1 MRNLGGNGKYVKIT
15 GEIALY
21 DCDKYDYYASVFS
34 GLVAG
39 MIDVLFVGAPGQ
51 SSLGNFTDEQTDN
64 VVKKFA
70 SMCGWD
76 PKKEKEDSIASAIG
90 FLEKSFRLI
99 MICHMQ
105 ILRNMDLQW
114 QLKIIILNL

>member
-1 MRNLGGNGKYVKIT
+1 MSKIT

-51 SSLGNFTDEQTDN
+51 SALGNF
-64 VVKKFA
+64 
-70 SMCGWD
+70 
-76 PKKEKEDSIASAIG
+76 
-90 FLEKSFRLI
+90 
-99 MICHMQ
+99 
-105 ILRNMDLQW
+105 
-114 QLKIIILNL
+114 QLMSN

>member
-1 MRNLGGNGKYVKIT
+1 MSKIT

-51 SSLGNFTDEQTDN
+51 SALGNFTDEQTDN

-76 PKKEKEDSIASAIG
+76 PKKEKRIV
-90 FLEKSFRLI
+90 
-99 MICHMQ
+99 
-105 ILRNMDLQW
+105 
-114 QLKIIILNL
+114 

>member
-1 MRNLGGNGKYVKIT
+1 MRNLGGNGNMSKIT

-64 VVKKFA
+64 VVKNLLVCA
-70 SMCGWD
+70 G
-76 PKKEKEDSIASAIG
+76 G
-90 FLEKSFRLI
+90 
-99 MICHMQ
+99 
-105 ILRNMDLQW
+105 ILKR
-114 QLKIIILNL
+114 KRG